1 MVGRLIAAGERS
13 ARIVT
18 LAKLST
24 VGLSMIWGFAV
35 TFVFVRAIPAADFRV
50 FLLLVA
56 FNNFTVSAE
65 FGFTNVI
72 YARMRRW
79 WLAGCSEEGQ
89 DRFRHEEV
97 GVLFLFLGLLIL
109 GSTLL
114 VGAGLLTGLIA
125 TSLPGIFL
133 IFFAGSALN
142 ILLLLA
148 KRAMAALDRN
158 LVWEGTDI
166 LRRVAG
172 LAVLL
177 SVLVGTDLM
186 LAVILLLAL
195 NLAGAAA
202 GIMMIHRA
210 SRMRTRHW
218 FSVRA
223 GGGHIRRTYL
233 HDIGASAALTM
244 SEVAAYNG
252 PYFMI
257 AAVSKDA
264 TWLVLFDF
272 AFKMIRAVA
281 TAIRA
286 TIEGALP
293 RLTKLWFA
301 GDRATFGAALMRAG
315 GVAIVMALLADI
327 LLLAMGQRL
336 FDTLYHGRARLEMAD
351 LILLCSTLVA
361 LALMCTS
368 VYVQGALGRF
378 GELLK
383 QSLPFLLGSLL
394 AAPAAVAMVGPRAAE
409 AFMALYALVFASSA
423 ALHMLSLRRL
433 RGR

>member
-1 MVGRLIAAGERS
+1 MVRRLIAAGEGS

-18 LAKLST
+18 LAKLTT

-56 FNNFTVSAE
+56 FNNFTLSAE

-79 WLAGCSEEGQ
+79 WLAGRSEQGA

-114 VGAGLLTGLIA
+114 VGLGLLIGLIPTGL
-125 TSLPGIFL
+125 PGVFL

-148 KRAMAALDRN
+148 KRALAALDRN
-158 LVWEGTDI
+158 LLWEGVDI
-166 LRRVAG
+166 VRRIAG
-172 LAVLL
+172 LAILL
-177 SVLVGTDLM
+177 SVLVGMDLM
-186 LAVILLLAL
+186 LAVVLLLVL
-195 NLAGAAA
+195 NVAGAVA
-202 GIMMIHRA
+202 GIAMIHRA
-210 SRMRTRHW
+210 SGMQARQW
-218 FSVRA
+218 FSARA

-233 HDIGASAALTM
+233 HDVGASAALTL

-252 PYFMI
+252 PYFVI
-257 AAVSKDA
+257 AAVSRDA
-264 TWLVLFDF
+264 AWLILFDF

-293 RLTKLWFA
+293 RLTTLWFA
-301 GDRATFGAALMRAG
+301 GDRAAFGAALKRAG
-315 GVAIVMALLADI
+315 GVAIGMALLADA
-327 LLLAMGQRL
+327 LLIALGQRL
-336 FDTLYHGRARLEMAD
+336 FDILYHGRARLEMAE
-351 LILLCSTLVA
+351 LALLCIALIA

-383 QSLPFLLGSLL
+383 QSLPFLVGSLL
-394 AAPAAVAMVGPRAAE
+394 AAPVAVLISGQGAAS
-409 AFMALYALVFASSA
+409 AFMGLYALVFAASA
-423 ALHMLSLRRL
+423 ALHMLSLNRL
-433 RGR
+433 RAQ

>member
-1 MVGRLIAAGERS
+1 MVRRLIAAGERS

-18 LAKLST
+18 LAKLAT

-56 FNNFTVSAE
+56 FNNFTLSAE

-79 WLAGCSEEGQ
+79 WLAGRSEDGA

-148 KRAMAALDRN
+148 KRALAALDRN
-158 LVWEGTDI
+158 LMWEVVDSA
-166 LRRVAG
+166 RRVAG
-172 LAVLL
+172 LGILL
-177 SVLVGTDLM
+177 SILAGVDLM
-186 LAVILLLAL
+186 SAVIILLAL

-210 SRMRTRHW
+210 SGMNVRHW
-218 FSVRA
+218 LSARA
-223 GGGHIRRTYL
+223 GGGHIRRHYL
-233 HDIGASAALTM
+233 HDIGASAALTI

-252 PYFMI
+252 PYFVI

-264 TWLVLFDF
+264 TWLILFDF

-301 GDRATFGAALMRAG
+301 RDRAAFRAALMRAG
-315 GVAIVMALLADI
+315 AVALGMALLADI

-336 FDTLYHGRARLEMAD
+336 FDMLYHGRAQLEMSD
-351 LILLCSTLVA
+351 LVLLCSTLVA

-383 QSLPFLLGSLL
+383 QSLPFLIGSLL
-394 AAPAAVAMVGPRAAE
+394 AAPIAFAITGPRAAE
-409 AFMALYALVFASSA
+409 AFMTLYALVFAGSA

-433 RGR
+433 RAR